1 MTFLHL
7 DVAAAGV
14 GWLALGMAIY
24 PLYRRR
30 QGLDLTTTTKVAV
43 PKPVVDHE
51 AEYESV
57 LVALDGR
64 EYSAGAMATA
74 IKLAARRRRGIHVLV
89 TITVP
94 QSAPIGAQ
102 LPEQELAAQA
112 IIEQAKLRGGR
123 RVSGHWEKVR
133 AGQAGRLIVREAREM
148 RAQAIVLPLPRRGE
162 RVAVRQDRGDGPERA
177 PGAGRAAQRPRR
189 PLGRRRG
196 GRGRR
201 ARRAR
206 GGAALMPAPRNLHS
220 GASQVL
226 SGVMVLLGVAILVST
241 IARGGG
247 PLALGVLLGVLFV
260 AAGVGRLYVERARG
274 R

>member
-14 GWLALGMAIY
+14 GWLALGMVIY

-30 QGLDLTTTTKVAV
+30 QGLDLTTTTKVAI
-43 PKPVVDHE
+43 PRPVVDHE

-64 EYSAGAMATA
+64 EYSPGAMATA

-112 IIEQAKLRGGR
+112 IIEQAKLQGGR

-148 RAQAIVLPLPRRGE
+148 RAQAHPAAAAAAGQ
-162 RVAVRQDRGDGPERA
+162 RVAVRQDRGDG
-177 PGAGRAAQRPRR
+177 AQRPSR
-189 PLGRRRG
+189 PGSCCSATRAT
-196 GRGRR
+196 
-201 ARRAR
+201 ARRAASATGPR
-206 GGAALMPAPRNLHS
+206 APPSR
-220 GASQVL
+220 
-226 SGVMVLLGVAILVST
+226 
-241 IARGGG
+241 
-247 PLALGVLLGVLFV
+247 
-260 AAGVGRLYVERARG
+260 AGSPR
-274 R
+274 